1 MARSSLLRI
10 LRTAVPLTWRG
21 FTILALS
28 ASLLMLG
35 ILRADMAGIFWG
47 GSFLLA
53 CLYAV
58 AGNHATRALISR
70 AMKIPGAIDVHL
82 PASALAPGE
91 EAEAAMEVTLP
102 RAFAPG
108 FTVSFL
114 LPLSWHERRIDG
126 VRAPL
131 SPGKNSMSVRFRAG
145 KRGKYSA
152 GNAILSIRDILGL
165 GAGEFIAPVN
175 ESVRVF
181 PLFPPGAVPWTA
193 AEEGGQAARFAS
205 RRRRSEEL
213 LEVRKYAPGD
223 DVRKLNWKV
232 FAHSGEL
239 FTRIGEET
247 PPPESRFLFILDS
260 TSNPRVPA
268 RFAADYLDGLVEA
281 CASAMTRLLG
291 RGTELLFLSS
301 EASRSRSFTRE
312 SLTELT
318 ALLSEAWWT
327 PPGRTLEFP
336 ARAGMR
342 AIVFSTPGSPSLKR
356 IMSAIA
362 SRGWK
367 ADLFLKDLDAGGA
380 RAPRTRRLRD
390 FILLPPRPRE
400 PEVPSPSER
409 DLSSFHKAMAED
421 MTRYRAASAR
431 ISHDP

>member
-1 MARSSLLRI
+1 MARSSPLRI

-21 FTILALS
+21 FTMLALS
-28 ASLLMLG
+28 SSLLMLG
-35 ILRADMAGIFWG
+35 IVRADMAGIFWG

-53 CLYAV
+53 CIYAV
-58 AGNHATRALISR
+58 AGNHVTRALISR
-70 AMKIPGAIDVHL
+70 AVEIPGAIDVHL

-91 EAEAAMEVTLP
+91 EAEAAVEVTLP

-114 LPLSWHERRIDG
+114 LPLSWHERRMDG
-126 VRAPL
+126 VRAPM
-131 SPGKNSMSVRFRAG
+131 SPGRNSLSVRFRAG

-152 GNAILSIRDILGL
+152 GNATLTIRDILGL
-165 GAGEFIAPVN
+165 GAGAFMAPVN

-181 PLFPPGAVPWTA
+181 PLFPPGAVPWNA

-260 TSNPRVPA
+260 TSNSRVPA
-268 RFAADYLDGLVEA
+268 RFAADYLDGMVEA
-281 CASAMTRLLG
+281 CAAAMTALLG

-301 EASRSRSFTRE
+301 EAARSRSFTRE
-312 SLTELT
+312 SLGELA

-327 PPGRTLEFP
+327 PPDRAIELP
-336 ARAGMR
+336 VRAGMR
-342 AIVFSTPGSPSLKR
+342 AMVFSTPGSPSLHR

-367 ADLFLKDLDAGGA
+367 ADLFLQDLEKGGA

-390 FILLPPRPRE
+390 LVLLPPQPRE
-400 PEVPSPSER
+400 PEAPAPNER
-409 DLSSFHKAMAED
+409 DLSSFQDAMSED
-421 MTRYRAASAR
+421 MTRYHAR
-431 ISHDP
+431 ISHGP